1 MSWPWFTEA
10 ITIAVLSL
18 LVFAVMFGPLERAFA
33 ARPGQRAWRAGSGVD
48 LAFFFGQYLL
58 WSALALLVLDQVRGG
73 LGDVVPAG
81 WRRGA
86 GSWPLAVQVAVA
98 VVLGDLLVYGW
109 HRACHAVPVL
119 WRFHA
124 VHHTAESLDW
134 LAAHREHPL
143 DGVTTQ
149 LAQNLPAMA
158 LGLSLGEV
166 GALVV
171 FRGMWGAFIHSNV
184 RLDVGWLRFALGAPV
199 LHHYHHARDV
209 ARTANYANL
218 APWIDVVFGTYQRP
232 TGPETY
238 ALGVAEPAPRGY
250 LALLVWPFDS
260 RLRRSLRASG
270 GSGSGGAEQIG
281 SRGVDQGSGGYRP
294 AANPSRAAR
303 RRALP
308 LPPIGSSAT
317 VQVAHR
323 RGSL

>member
-1 MSWPWFTEA
+1 LREA
-10 ITIAVLSL
+10 VPIAVVSL
-18 LVFAVMFGPLERAFA
+18 VVLAVMFGPLERAFA
-33 ARPGQRAWRAGSGVD
+33 ARAEQRAWREGSAVD
-48 LAFFFGQYLL
+48 LAFFFGQYLV
-58 WSALALLVLDQVRGG
+58 WSALALMALHQVFVVVGGVMQVR
-73 LGDVVPAG
+73 
-81 WRRGA
+81 
-86 GSWPLAVQVAVA
+86 WPLPVQVVAA
-98 VVLGDLLVYGW
+98 VVLGDLLVYWW

-124 VHHTAESLDW
+124 VHHTAERLDW

-149 LAQNLPAMA
+149 LAQNLPAMV

-184 RLDVGWLRFALGAPV
+184 RLDVGWLRFALGAPA
-199 LHHYHHARDV
+199 LHHHHHARDAKRV
-209 ARTANYANL
+209 MNYANL
-218 APWIDVVFGTYQRP
+218 APWLDVLFRTYERP

-238 ALGVAEPAPRGY
+238 ALGVPEPAPRGY
-250 LALLVWPFDS
+250 LALLLWPFQ
-260 RLRRSLRASG
+260 RR
-270 GSGSGGAEQIG
+270 GSYE
-281 SRGVDQGSGGYRP
+281 P
-294 AANPSRAAR
+294 AMNAARAAR

-317 VQVAHR
+317 VHVAQR

>member
-1 MSWPWFTEA
+1 MSWLAAWMGDA
-10 ITIAVLSL
+10 IPIALVSL
-18 LVFAVMFGPLERAFA
+18 VVFAVMFGPLERAFA
-33 ARPGQRAWRAGSGVD
+33 ARPEQRPWRAGSAVD
-48 LAFFFGQYLL
+48 LAFFFGQYLV
-58 WSALALLVLDQVRGG
+58 WSALALLALHEVGVLVRG
-73 LGDVVPAG
+73 VVP
-81 WRRGA
+81 R
-86 GSWPLAVQVAVA
+86 STWPLAVQVLAA

-124 VHHTAESLDW
+124 VHHTAERLDW

-149 LAQNLPAMA
+149 LAQNLPAMV

-184 RLDVGWLRFALGAPV
+184 RLDVGWLRYVLGAPA
-199 LHHYHHARDV
+199 LHHHHHARDAARV
-209 ARTANYANL
+209 ANFANL
-218 APWIDVVFGTYQRP
+218 APWIDVVFRTYERP

-238 ALGVAEPAPRGY
+238 ALGVPEAAPRGY
-250 LALLVWPFDS
+250 VALLLWPF
-260 RLRRSLRASG
+260 RGAYWPASN
-270 GSGSGGAEQIG
+270 
-281 SRGVDQGSGGYRP
+281 
-294 AANPSRAAR
+294 AARAAR

-308 LPPIGSSAT
+308 LPPMGSSAT
-317 VQVAHR
+317 LHVAQR

>member
-1 MSWPWFTEA
+1 VTWIVAWVGDA
-10 ITIAVLSL
+10 IPIALLTLVVL
-18 LVFAVMFGPLERAFA
+18 AVMFGPLERAFA
-33 ARPGQRAWRAGSGVD
+33 ARPEQRPWREGSAVD
-48 LAFFFGQYLL
+48 LAFFFGQYLV
-58 WSALALLVLDQVRGG
+58 WSALALLALDQVRLA

-81 WRRGA
+81 WRQGA
-86 GSWPLAVQVAVA
+86 AAWPLAAQVMAA

-124 VHHTAESLDW
+124 VHHSAERLDW

-184 RLDVGWLRFALGAPV
+184 RLDVGWLRYLVGAPA
-199 LHHYHHARDV
+199 LHHHHHARDA
-209 ARTANYANL
+209 ARVMNYANL
-218 APWIDVVFGTYQRP
+218 APWIDVVFGTYERP

-238 ALGVAEPAPRGY
+238 ALGVPEPAPRGY
-250 LALLVWPFDS
+250 LALLAWPFDS
-260 RLRRSLRASG
+260 ASWRSPSLGADGDQASG
-270 GSGSGGAEQIG
+270 AYE
-281 SRGVDQGSGGYRP
+281 P
-294 AANPSRAAR
+294 ATNAARAAR
-303 RRALP
+303 RSALP
-308 LPPIGSSAT
+308 LPPMGSRAIG
-317 VQVAHR
+317 QVAQR